1 MACPHLQQGVV
12 QLHKKPYFLR
22 FTQVSGHFTQGR
34 FCLTG
39 LSGILRLE
47 CYGGGYAFP
56 TRQKRRSLMKLQK
69 LFRRA
74 AAALLSGTMLLSLC
88 APAWADAGLSANPG
102 IQLQDAASAT
112 NSILFNSMTIDPE
125 KDAHFSFQITGGMP
139 GASVEYRAASHQL
152 TVTGTV
158 YDPLT
163 LSAPG
168 VDVVLR
174 SEDGPAVNNDL
185 TISACASAAIT
196 STKERAQ
203 AVTGTASI
211 TSSGDVAITGAD
223 RAVGGETLTV
233 DAGGSVTVTG
243 GCAGASI
250 WHSASITA
258 AENVTI
264 TNTNVGGWAQG
275 TQGIG
280 KLTINAGGNVTIT
293 GGTASNST
301 LNSAYIACGG
311 ELDVRNPK
319 DGSVLY
325 GTDSTLYYANTGTK
339 ETVFRHDSYISVQ
352 EPGGYGVN
360 CGNRSNSSWFTAKYE
375 KSYPLTMTN
384 CRVRTAFG
392 RNTDHF
398 YKDETVDLLPVRPA
412 NATSFKNWTIKA
424 ADGSDVP
431 SQTFSNGGVTFQM
444 PACGAFATANYETV
458 EDLSEP
464 AMQIT
469 EEGGT
474 SSVITPSTLK
484 ETPVEDITYD
494 AASNTF
500 TVSRVSDKAQQFQG
514 LALTSDALPNLAFR
528 NAEFANL
535 TVEGMRDVILG
546 SSSVGDFQNQTGK
559 ILLTN
564 VRNVQL
570 ADTHTNYFKVD
581 DAQDVTITASDSLC
595 GLIDLSCSGNVEI
608 TSIAAD
614 PAAFSSHCMIS
625 TQGNVTLKGAPS
637 STLSISAANH
647 VTVDAP
653 VLPQSSRIHCSGIVD
668 ITQHS
673 VRSSASELYYR
684 QTEGQSYIV
693 TLNGEPGDARSGQLA
708 ITETEKLLQLQTL
721 LITPIVEP
729 PAIDTGSASGDIG
742 GALAAVALGG
752 AAVWGGYEAATR
764 IILHKLL
771 PEGAAIPKN
780 QAELAVLLW
789 NTAGQPEPVN
799 TPAFADVDE
808 TTAKAAQWCTE
819 QGLLDSSFAPAKRVT
834 KYRVI
839 RVWKQAFPTG

>member
-1 MACPHLQQGVV
+1 
-12 QLHKKPYFLR
+12 
-22 FTQVSGHFTQGR
+22 
-34 FCLTG
+34 
-39 LSGILRLE
+39 
-47 CYGGGYAFP
+47 
-56 TRQKRRSLMKLQK
+56 MKLQK

-74 AAALLSGTMLLSLC
+74 AAALLSGAMLLSLC

-125 KDAHFSFQITGGMP
+125 KDAHFSFPATGSTP

-158 YDPLT
+158 YEPLT

-174 SEDGPAVNNDL
+174 SEDGPAVSSDL

-196 STKERAQ
+196 STKEGAQ
-203 AVTGTASI
+203 AITGTASI

-223 RAVGGETLTV
+223 RAVGGKNLTV

-250 WHSASITA
+250 WRSASITA

-264 TNTNVGGWAQG
+264 TNTNEGGWAQG

-311 ELDVRNPK
+311 ELDVCNPK
-319 DGSVLY
+319 GGSVLY
-325 GTDSTLYYANTGTK
+325 GMDSTLYYANTGTK
-339 ETVFRHDSYISVQ
+339 ETVFRHDSDPPYFSVQ
-352 EPGGYGVN
+352 EPGGYGVD

-384 CRVRTAFG
+384 CRVWTAFG

-412 NATSFKNWTIKA
+412 NATSFKKWTITA
-424 ADGSDVP
+424 ADGSNVP
-431 SQTFSNGGVTFQM
+431 FQTLNNGGVTFQM

-469 EEGGT
+469 EKGGT

-514 LALTSDALPNLAFR
+514 LALTSDALPNVAFQ

-546 SSSVGDFQNQTGK
+546 SSSVGGFQDQPGK

-595 GLIDLSCSGNVEI
+595 GSIDLSCSGNVEI

-653 VLPQSSRIHCSGIVD
+653 VLPQSSSIYCSGIVD

-693 TLNGEPGDARSGQLA
+693 TLNGEPGDARSGQLN
-708 ITETEKLLQLQTL
+708 ITDSEMRQLRTL

-729 PAIDTGSASGDIG
+729 PVIDTDIDAGSASGGDIG

-771 PEGAAIPKN
+771 PAGAAIPKN
-780 QAELAVLLW
+780 QAELAVLVW
-789 NTAGQPEPVN
+789 TAAGQPEPVN

>member
-1 MACPHLQQGVV
+1 
-12 QLHKKPYFLR
+12 
-22 FTQVSGHFTQGR
+22 
-34 FCLTG
+34 
-39 LSGILRLE
+39 
-47 CYGGGYAFP
+47 
-56 TRQKRRSLMKLQK
+56 MKLQK

-74 AAALLSGTMLLSLC
+74 AAALLSGAMLLSLC
-88 APAWADAGLSANPG
+88 TPAWADAGLSANPG

-250 WHSASITA
+250 WRSASITA

-444 PACGAFATANYETV
+444 PACGTFATANYETV

-514 LALTSDALPNLAFR
+514 LALTSDALPNVAFQ

-693 TLNGEPGDARSGQLA
+693 TLNGEPGDARSGQLN
-708 ITETEKLLQLQTL
+708 ITDSEMRQLQTL

-729 PAIDTGSASGDIG
+729 PVIDTDIDAGSASGDIG

>member
-1 MACPHLQQGVV
+1 
-12 QLHKKPYFLR
+12 
-22 FTQVSGHFTQGR
+22 
-34 FCLTG
+34 
-39 LSGILRLE
+39 
-47 CYGGGYAFP
+47 
-56 TRQKRRSLMKLQK
+56 MKLQK

-74 AAALLSGTMLLSLC
+74 AAALLSGAMLLSLC
-88 APAWADAGLSANPG
+88 APAWAEAGLSANPG

-250 WHSASITA
+250 WRSASITA

-514 LALTSDALPNLAFR
+514 LALTSDALPNVAFQ

-693 TLNGEPGDARSGQLA
+693 TLNGEPGDARSGQLN
-708 ITETEKLLQLQTL
+708 ITDSEMRQLQTL

-729 PAIDTGSASGDIG
+729 PVIDTDIDAGSASGDIG

>member
-1 MACPHLQQGVV
+1 
-12 QLHKKPYFLR
+12 
-22 FTQVSGHFTQGR
+22 
-34 FCLTG
+34 
-39 LSGILRLE
+39 
-47 CYGGGYAFP
+47 
-56 TRQKRRSLMKLQK
+56 MKLQK

-250 WHSASITA
+250 WRSASITA

-424 ADGSDVP
+424 ADGSDVL

-514 LALTSDALPNLAFR
+514 LALTSDALPNVAFQ

-693 TLNGEPGDARSGQLA
+693 TLNGEPGDARSGQLN
-708 ITETEKLLQLQTL
+708 ITDSEMRQLQTL

-729 PAIDTGSASGDIG
+729 PVIDTDIDAGSASGDIG

>member
-1 MACPHLQQGVV
+1 
-12 QLHKKPYFLR
+12 
-22 FTQVSGHFTQGR
+22 
-34 FCLTG
+34 
-39 LSGILRLE
+39 
-47 CYGGGYAFP
+47 
-56 TRQKRRSLMKLQK
+56 MKLQK
-69 LFRRA
+69 LARQLT
-74 AAALLSGTMLLSLC
+74 AAALAGCMALSLC
-88 APAWADAGLSANPG
+88 APAWADAGLSADPG

-125 KDAHFSFQITGGMP
+125 KDAHFSFPATGSTP

-174 SEDGPAVNNDL
+174 SEDGPAVSNDL

-196 STKERAQ
+196 STKEGAQ

-233 DAGGSVTVTG
+233 NAGGSVTVTG

-250 WHSASITA
+250 WRSASITA

-264 TNTNVGGWAQG
+264 TNTNEGGWAQG

-319 DGSVLY
+319 GGSVLY

-352 EPGGYGVN
+352 EPGGYGVD

-384 CRVRTAFG
+384 CRVWTAFG

-412 NATSFKNWTIKA
+412 NATSFKKWTITA
-424 ADGSDVP
+424 ADGSNVP
-431 SQTFSNGGVTFQM
+431 FQTLNNGGVTFQM

-469 EEGGT
+469 AKDGT

-484 ETPVEDITYD
+484 EMPVEDITYD

-500 TVSRVSDKAQQFQG
+500 TVSLVSDKAQQFQG
-514 LALTSDALPNLAFR
+514 LALTSDALPNVAFR
-528 NAEFANL
+528 NAKFANL
-535 TVEGMRDVILG
+535 TVEGMRDVVLG
-546 SSSVGDFQNQTGK
+546 FSSVGDFQSQAGK

-570 ADTHTNYFKVD
+570 ADTHTNNLEVD
-581 DAQDVTITASDSLC
+581 GAQDVAITASDSLC
-595 GLIDLSCSGNVEI
+595 GSIDLSCSGNVEI

-653 VLPQSSRIHCSGIVD
+653 VLPQSSHIYCSGIVD

-693 TLNGEPGDARSGQLA
+693 TLNGEPGDARSGQLN
-708 ITETEKLLQLQTL
+708 ITDSEMRQLQTL

-729 PAIDTGSASGDIG
+729 PVIDTDIDAGSASGGDIG
-742 GALAAVALGG
+742 GAIAAAALGG

-780 QAELAVLLW
+780 QAELAVLVW
-789 NTAGQPEPVN
+789 TAAGQPEPVN

>member
-1 MACPHLQQGVV
+1 
-12 QLHKKPYFLR
+12 
-22 FTQVSGHFTQGR
+22 
-34 FCLTG
+34 
-39 LSGILRLE
+39 
-47 CYGGGYAFP
+47 
-56 TRQKRRSLMKLQK
+56 MKLQK

-196 STKERAQ
+196 STKEGAQ
-203 AVTGTASI
+203 AVTGT
-211 TSSGDVAITGAD
+211 
-223 RAVGGETLTV
+223 
-233 DAGGSVTVTG
+233 
-243 GCAGASI
+243 
-250 WHSASITA
+250 ASITA

-469 EEGGT
+469 AEDGT

-514 LALTSDALPNLAFR
+514 LALTSDALPNVAFQ

-684 QTEGQSYIV
+684 QAEGQSYIV
-693 TLNGEPGDARSGQLA
+693 TLNGEPGDARSGQLN
-708 ITETEKLLQLQTL
+708 ITDSEMRQLQTL

-729 PAIDTGSASGDIG
+729 PVIDTDIDAGSASGDIG

>member
-1 MACPHLQQGVV
+1 
-12 QLHKKPYFLR
+12 
-22 FTQVSGHFTQGR
+22 
-34 FCLTG
+34 
-39 LSGILRLE
+39 
-47 CYGGGYAFP
+47 
-56 TRQKRRSLMKLQK
+56 MKLQK
-69 LFRRA
+69 LARQLT
-74 AAALLSGTMLLSLC
+74 AAALAGCMALSLC
-88 APAWADAGLSANPG
+88 APAWADAGLSADPG

-125 KDAHFSFQITGGMP
+125 KDAHFSFPATGSTP

-174 SEDGPAVNNDL
+174 SEDGPAVSNDL

-196 STKERAQ
+196 STKEGAQ

-233 DAGGSVTVTG
+233 NAGGSVTVTG

-250 WHSASITA
+250 WRSASITA

-264 TNTNVGGWAQG
+264 TNTNEGGWAQG

-319 DGSVLY
+319 GGSVLY

-352 EPGGYGVN
+352 EPGGYGVD

-384 CRVRTAFG
+384 CRVWTAFG

-412 NATSFKNWTIKA
+412 NATSFKKWTITA
-424 ADGSDVP
+424 ADGSNVP
-431 SQTFSNGGVTFQM
+431 FQTLNNGGVTFQM

-469 EEGGT
+469 AKDGT

-484 ETPVEDITYD
+484 EMPVEDITYD

-500 TVSRVSDKAQQFQG
+500 TVSLVSDKAQQFQG
-514 LALTSDALPNLAFR
+514 LALTSDALPNVAFR
-528 NAEFANL
+528 NAKFANL
-535 TVEGMRDVILG
+535 TVEGMRDVVLG
-546 SSSVGDFQNQTGK
+546 FSSVGDFQSQAGK

-570 ADTHTNYFKVD
+570 ADTHTNNLEVD
-581 DAQDVTITASDSLC
+581 GAQDVAITASDSLC
-595 GLIDLSCSGNVEI
+595 GSIDLSCSGNVEI

-653 VLPQSSRIHCSGIVD
+653 VLPQSSHIYCSGIVD

-693 TLNGEPGDARSGQLA
+693 TLNGEPGDARSGQLN
-708 ITETEKLLQLQTL
+708 ITDSEMRQLQTL

-729 PAIDTGSASGDIG
+729 PVIDTDIDAGSASGGDIG
-742 GALAAVALGG
+742 GAIAAAALGG

-780 QAELAVLLW
+780 QAELAVLVW
-789 NTAGQPEPVN
+789 TAAGQPEPVN

-808 TTAKAAQWCTE
+808 TTVKAAQWCTE

>member
-1 MACPHLQQGVV
+1 
-12 QLHKKPYFLR
+12 
-22 FTQVSGHFTQGR
+22 
-34 FCLTG
+34 
-39 LSGILRLE
+39 
-47 CYGGGYAFP
+47 
-56 TRQKRRSLMKLQK
+56 MKLQK

-74 AAALLSGTMLLSLC
+74 AAALLSGAMLLSLC

-196 STKERAQ
+196 STKEGAQ

-250 WHSASITA
+250 WRSASITA

-469 EEGGT
+469 AEDGT

-494 AASNTF
+494 AVSNTF

-514 LALTSDALPNLAFR
+514 LALTSDALPNVAFQ

-693 TLNGEPGDARSGQLA
+693 TLNGEPGDARSGQLN
-708 ITETEKLLQLQTL
+708 ITDSEMRQLQTL

-729 PAIDTGSASGDIG
+729 PVIDTDIDAGSASGDIG

>member
-1 MACPHLQQGVV
+1 
-12 QLHKKPYFLR
+12 
-22 FTQVSGHFTQGR
+22 
-34 FCLTG
+34 
-39 LSGILRLE
+39 
-47 CYGGGYAFP
+47 
-56 TRQKRRSLMKLQK
+56 MKLQK

-514 LALTSDALPNLAFR
+514 LALTSDALPNVAFQ

-693 TLNGEPGDARSGQLA
+693 TLNGEPGDARSGQLN
-708 ITETEKLLQLQTL
+708 ITDSEMRQLQTL

-729 PAIDTGSASGDIG
+729 PVIDTDIDAGSASGDIG

>member
-1 MACPHLQQGVV
+1 
-12 QLHKKPYFLR
+12 
-22 FTQVSGHFTQGR
+22 
-34 FCLTG
+34 
-39 LSGILRLE
+39 
-47 CYGGGYAFP
+47 
-56 TRQKRRSLMKLQK
+56 MKLQK

-74 AAALLSGTMLLSLC
+74 AAALLSGAMLLSLC

-125 KDAHFSFQITGGMP
+125 KDAHFSFPATGSTP

-196 STKERAQ
+196 STKEGAQ

-223 RAVGGETLTV
+223 RAVGGKTLTV

-250 WHSASITA
+250 WRSASIAA

-264 TNTNVGGWAQG
+264 TNTNEGGWAQG
-275 TQGIG
+275 TLGIG

-301 LNSAYIACGG
+301 LNSADIACGG

-319 DGSVLY
+319 GGSVLY
-325 GTDSTLYYANTGTK
+325 GTTSTLNYTNTGTK
-339 ETVFRHDSYISVQ
+339 ETVFRQDGDPPYISVR
-352 EPGGYGVN
+352 EPGDHVS
-360 CGNRSNSSWFTAKYE
+360 CGNLSNSSWFTAKYE

-384 CRVRTAFG
+384 CRVGTAFV

-412 NATSFKNWTIKA
+412 NATSFKKWTITA
-424 ADGSDVP
+424 ADGSNVLF
-431 SQTFSNGGVTFQM
+431 QTLNNGGVTFQM

-469 EEGGT
+469 AEDGT
-474 SSVITPSTLK
+474 SSVIKPSTLK
-484 ETPVEDITYD
+484 ETPVEGITYD
-494 AASNTF
+494 AVSNTF
-500 TVSRVSDKAQQFQG
+500 TVSRVSDDSQQFQG
-514 LALTSDALPNLAFR
+514 LALTSDALPNVAFQ

-546 SSSVGDFQNQTGK
+546 YSSVGNFQNQTGK

-570 ADTHTNYFKVD
+570 ADTHTNDLEVD
-581 DAQDVTITASDSLC
+581 GAQDVAITASDSL
-595 GLIDLSCSGNVEI
+595 GRLIDLSCSGDIDI
-608 TSIAAD
+608 TSTAAD
-614 PAAFSSHCMIS
+614 PAVFSLYCTIS
-625 TQGNVTLKGAPS
+625 TKGSVTLKGAPS
-637 STLSISAANH
+637 SSLRIETANH

-653 VLPQSSRIHCSGIVD
+653 ALPQFSRIHCSGILD
-668 ITQHS
+668 ITQRN
-673 VRSSASELYYR
+673 VSSANNEPSQLFYR
-684 QTEGQSYIV
+684 QSEGQSYIV
-693 TLNGEPGDARSGQLA
+693 TLNGETGDALSGQLA
-708 ITETEKLLQLQTL
+708 ITETEKLLHLQTL

-742 GALAAVALGG
+742 GALVAVALGG

>member
-1 MACPHLQQGVV
+1 
-12 QLHKKPYFLR
+12 
-22 FTQVSGHFTQGR
+22 
-34 FCLTG
+34 
-39 LSGILRLE
+39 
-47 CYGGGYAFP
+47 
-56 TRQKRRSLMKLQK
+56 MKLQK

-74 AAALLSGTMLLSLC
+74 AAALLSGAMLLSLC
-88 APAWADAGLSANPG
+88 APAWADAGLSADPG
-102 IQLQDAASAT
+102 IQLQDAASGT

-125 KDAHFSFQITGGMP
+125 KDAHFSFPATGSTP

-174 SEDGPAVNNDL
+174 SEDGPAVSNDL

-196 STKERAQ
+196 STKEGAQ

-233 DAGGSVTVTG
+233 NAGGSVTVTG

-250 WHSASITA
+250 WRSASITA

-264 TNTNVGGWAQG
+264 TNTNEGGWAQG

-319 DGSVLY
+319 GGSVLY

-384 CRVRTAFG
+384 CRVWTAFG

-412 NATSFKNWTIKA
+412 NATSFKKWTITA
-424 ADGSDVP
+424 ADGSNVP
-431 SQTFSNGGVTFQM
+431 FQTLNNGGVTFQM

-458 EDLSEP
+458 EDLSGP

-469 EEGGT
+469 AKDGT

-484 ETPVEDITYD
+484 EMPVEDITYD

-500 TVSRVSDKAQQFQG
+500 TVSLVSDKAQQFQG
-514 LALTSDALPNLAFR
+514 LALTSDALPNVAFR

-570 ADTHTNYFKVD
+570 ADTHTNNLEVD
-581 DAQDVTITASDSLC
+581 GAQDVAITASDSL
-595 GLIDLSCSGNVEI
+595 GRLIDLSCSGNVEI

-653 VLPQSSRIHCSGIVD
+653 VLPQSSHIYCSGIVD

-693 TLNGEPGDARSGQLA
+693 TLNGEPGDARSGQLN
-708 ITETEKLLQLQTL
+708 ITDSEMRQLRTL

-729 PAIDTGSASGDIG
+729 PVIDTDIDAGSASVGDIG

-771 PEGAAIPKN
+771 PEGAVIPKT
-780 QAELAVLLW
+780 QAELAVLVW
-789 NTAGQPEPVN
+789 TAAGQPEPADA
-799 TPAFADVDE
+799 PAFADVDK
-808 TTAKAAQWCTE
+808 TTAQAAQWCIE
-819 QGLLDSSFAPAKRVT
+819 QGLLGSSFAPAKRVT

>member
-1 MACPHLQQGVV
+1 
-12 QLHKKPYFLR
+12 
-22 FTQVSGHFTQGR
+22 
-34 FCLTG
+34 
-39 LSGILRLE
+39 
-47 CYGGGYAFP
+47 
-56 TRQKRRSLMKLQK
+56 MKLQK

-74 AAALLSGTMLLSLC
+74 AAALLSGAMLLSLC
-88 APAWADAGLSANPG
+88 TPAWADAGLSANPG

-250 WHSASITA
+250 WRSASITA

-500 TVSRVSDKAQQFQG
+500 TVSRVSDDSQQFQG
-514 LALTSDALPNLAFR
+514 LALTSDALPNLAFQ

-693 TLNGEPGDARSGQLA
+693 TLNGEPGDARSGQLN
-708 ITETEKLLQLQTL
+708 ITDSEMRQLQTL

-729 PAIDTGSASGDIG
+729 PVIDTDIDAGSASGDIG

>member
-1 MACPHLQQGVV
+1 
-12 QLHKKPYFLR
+12 
-22 FTQVSGHFTQGR
+22 
-34 FCLTG
+34 
-39 LSGILRLE
+39 
-47 CYGGGYAFP
+47 
-56 TRQKRRSLMKLQK
+56 MKLQK

-74 AAALLSGTMLLSLC
+74 AAALLSGAMLLSLC
-88 APAWADAGLSANPG
+88 APALADAGLSANPG
-102 IQLQDAASAT
+102 IQLQDAASGT

-125 KDAHFSFQITGGMP
+125 EDAHFSLPITGGMP

-163 LSAPG
+163 ISAPG
-168 VDVVLR
+168 VDVMLR
-174 SEDGPAVNNDL
+174 SEDGPAVSNDL

-196 STKERAQ
+196 STKEGAQ
-203 AVTGTASI
+203 AITRTASI

-223 RAVGGETLTV
+223 RAVGGENLTV

-250 WHSASITA
+250 WRSASITA

-264 TNTNVGGWAQG
+264 TNTNEGGWAQG
-275 TQGIG
+275 TKGIG

-311 ELDVRNPK
+311 ELDVCNPK

-325 GTDSTLYYANTGTK
+325 GMDSTLYYANTGTK

-384 CRVRTAFG
+384 CRVWTASG

-412 NATSFKNWTIKA
+412 NATSFKKWTITA
-424 ADGSDVP
+424 ASGSNVP
-431 SQTFSNGGVTFQM
+431 FQTLNNGGVTFQM

-469 EEGGT
+469 EADGT

-500 TVSRVSDKAQQFQG
+500 TVSRVSDEAQQFQG
-514 LALTSDALPNLAFR
+514 LALTSDALPNVAFR
-528 NAEFANL
+528 NAKFANL
-535 TVEGMRDVILG
+535 TVEGMRDVVLG
-546 SSSVGDFQNQTGK
+546 SSSVGDFQSQAGK

-570 ADTHTNYFKVD
+570 ANTHTNNLEVD
-581 DAQDVTITASDSLC
+581 GAQDVTITASDSL
-595 GLIDLSCSGNVEI
+595 GSLIDLSCSGNVEI

-637 STLSISAANH
+637 STLGISAANH

-673 VRSSASELYYR
+673 VRSSVSELYYR

-693 TLNGEPGDARSGQLA
+693 TLNGEPGDARSGQLN
-708 ITETEKLLQLQTL
+708 ITDSEMRQLRTL

-729 PAIDTGSASGDIG
+729 PVIDTDIDAGSASGGDIG
-742 GALAAVALGG
+742 GAIAAVALGG

-771 PEGAAIPKN
+771 PAGAAIPKN
-780 QAELAVLLW
+780 QAELAVLVW
-789 NTAGQPEPVN
+789 TAAGQPEPADA
-799 TPAFADVDE
+799 PAFADVNE
-808 TTAKAAQWCTE
+808 TTAKAAQWCVE

>member
-1 MACPHLQQGVV
+1 
-12 QLHKKPYFLR
+12 
-22 FTQVSGHFTQGR
+22 
-34 FCLTG
+34 
-39 LSGILRLE
+39 
-47 CYGGGYAFP
+47 
-56 TRQKRRSLMKLQK
+56 MKLQK

-74 AAALLSGTMLLSLC
+74 AAALLSGAMLLSLC

-250 WHSASITA
+250 WRSASITA

-264 TNTNVGGWAQG
+264 TNTNVEGWAQG

-352 EPGGYGVN
+352 ELGGYGVN

-500 TVSRVSDKAQQFQG
+500 TVSRVSDDSQQFQG
-514 LALTSDALPNLAFR
+514 LALTSDALPNLAFQ

-693 TLNGEPGDARSGQLA
+693 TLNGEPGDARSGQLN
-708 ITETEKLLQLQTL
+708 ITDSEMRQLQTL

-729 PAIDTGSASGDIG
+729 PVIDTDIDAGSASGDIG

>member
-1 MACPHLQQGVV
+1 
-12 QLHKKPYFLR
+12 
-22 FTQVSGHFTQGR
+22 
-34 FCLTG
+34 
-39 LSGILRLE
+39 
-47 CYGGGYAFP
+47 
-56 TRQKRRSLMKLQK
+56 MKLQK

-74 AAALLSGTMLLSLC
+74 AAALLSGAMLLSLC
-88 APAWADAGLSANPG
+88 TPAWADAGLSANPG

-139 GASVEYRAASHQL
+139 GASVEYCAASHQL

-250 WHSASITA
+250 WRSASITA

-360 CGNRSNSSWFTAKYE
+360 CGNRSISSWFTAKYE

-384 CRVRTAFG
+384 CRVRTASG

-412 NATSFKNWTIKA
+412 NATSFKYWTIKA

-431 SQTFSNGGVTFQM
+431 FQTLNNGGVTFQM

-494 AASNTF
+494 AVSNTF
-500 TVSRVSDKAQQFQG
+500 TVSCVSDDSQQFQG
-514 LALTSDALPNLAFR
+514 LALTSDALPNVAFQ

-693 TLNGEPGDARSGQLA
+693 TLNGEPGDARSGQLN
-708 ITETEKLLQLQTL
+708 ITDSEMRQLQTL

-729 PAIDTGSASGDIG
+729 PVIDTDIDAGSASGDIG

>member
-1 MACPHLQQGVV
+1 
-12 QLHKKPYFLR
+12 
-22 FTQVSGHFTQGR
+22 
-34 FCLTG
+34 
-39 LSGILRLE
+39 
-47 CYGGGYAFP
+47 
-56 TRQKRRSLMKLQK
+56 MKLQK

-74 AAALLSGTMLLSLC
+74 AAALLSGAMLLSLC

-125 KDAHFSFQITGGMP
+125 KDAHFSLPITGGMP

-196 STKERAQ
+196 STKEGAQ

-250 WHSASITA
+250 WRSASITA

-264 TNTNVGGWAQG
+264 TNTNVEGWAQG
-275 TQGIG
+275 TKGIG

-352 EPGGYGVN
+352 EPGGYGVD

-384 CRVRTAFG
+384 CRVWTAFG

-412 NATSFKNWTIKA
+412 NATSFKKWTITA
-424 ADGSDVP
+424 ADGSNVP
-431 SQTFSNGGVTFQM
+431 FQTLNNGIVTFQM
-444 PACGAFATANYETV
+444 PACGAFATANYKTV

-469 EEGGT
+469 EADGT

-500 TVSRVSDKAQQFQG
+500 TVSRVSDEAQQFQG
-514 LALTSDALPNLAFR
+514 LALTSDALPNVAFR
-528 NAEFANL
+528 NAKFANL

-546 SSSVGDFQNQTGK
+546 SSSVGDFQSQAGK

-653 VLPQSSRIHCSGIVD
+653 VLPQSTSRIHCSGIVD

-693 TLNGEPGDARSGQLA
+693 TLNGEPGDARSGQLN
-708 ITETEKLLQLQTL
+708 ITDSEMRQLQTL

-729 PAIDTGSASGDIG
+729 PVIDTDIDAGSASGGDIG
-742 GALAAVALGG
+742 GAIAAAALGG

-780 QAELAVLLW
+780 QAELAVLVW
-789 NTAGQPEPVN
+789 TAAGQPEPVN

>member
-1 MACPHLQQGVV
+1 
-12 QLHKKPYFLR
+12 
-22 FTQVSGHFTQGR
+22 
-34 FCLTG
+34 
-39 LSGILRLE
+39 
-47 CYGGGYAFP
+47 
-56 TRQKRRSLMKLQK
+56 MKLQK

-74 AAALLSGTMLLSLC
+74 AAALLSGAMLLSLC

-250 WHSASITA
+250 WRSASITA

-514 LALTSDALPNLAFR
+514 LALTSDALPNVAFQ

-693 TLNGEPGDARSGQLA
+693 TLNGEPGDARSGQLN
-708 ITETEKLLQLQTL
+708 ITDSEMRQLQTL

-729 PAIDTGSASGDIG
+729 PVIDTDIDAGSASGDIG

>member
-1 MACPHLQQGVV
+1 
-12 QLHKKPYFLR
+12 
-22 FTQVSGHFTQGR
+22 
-34 FCLTG
+34 
-39 LSGILRLE
+39 
-47 CYGGGYAFP
+47 
-56 TRQKRRSLMKLQK
+56 MKLQK
-69 LFRRA
+69 LARQLT
-74 AAALLSGTMLLSLC
+74 AAALAGCMALSLC
-88 APAWADAGLSANPG
+88 APAWADAGLSADPG

-125 KDAHFSFQITGGMP
+125 KDAHFSFPATGSTP

-174 SEDGPAVNNDL
+174 SEDGPAVSNDL

-196 STKERAQ
+196 STKEGAQ

-233 DAGGSVTVTG
+233 NAGGSVTVTG

-250 WHSASITA
+250 WRSASITA

-264 TNTNVGGWAQG
+264 TNTNEGGWAQG

-319 DGSVLY
+319 GGSVLY

-352 EPGGYGVN
+352 EPGGYGVD

-384 CRVRTAFG
+384 CRVWTAFG

-412 NATSFKNWTIKA
+412 NATSFKKWTITA
-424 ADGSDVP
+424 ADGSNVP
-431 SQTFSNGGVTFQM
+431 FQTLNNGGVTFQM

-469 EEGGT
+469 AKDGT

-484 ETPVEDITYD
+484 EMPVEDITYD

-500 TVSRVSDKAQQFQG
+500 TVSLVSDKAQQFQG
-514 LALTSDALPNLAFR
+514 LALTSDALPNVAFR
-528 NAEFANL
+528 NAKFANL
-535 TVEGMRDVILG
+535 TVEGMRDVVLG
-546 SSSVGDFQNQTGK
+546 FSSVGDFQSQAGK

-570 ADTHTNYFKVD
+570 ADTHTNNLEVD
-581 DAQDVTITASDSLC
+581 GAQDVAITASDSLC
-595 GLIDLSCSGNVEI
+595 GSIDLSCSGNVEI

-653 VLPQSSRIHCSGIVD
+653 VLPPSSHIYCSGIVD

-693 TLNGEPGDARSGQLA
+693 TLNGEPGDARSGQLN
-708 ITETEKLLQLQTL
+708 ITDSEMRQLQTL

-729 PAIDTGSASGDIG
+729 PVIDTDIDAGSASGGDIG
-742 GALAAVALGG
+742 GAIAAAALGG

-780 QAELAVLLW
+780 QAELAVLVW
-789 NTAGQPEPVN
+789 TAAGQPEPVN

>member
-1 MACPHLQQGVV
+1 
-12 QLHKKPYFLR
+12 
-22 FTQVSGHFTQGR
+22 
-34 FCLTG
+34 
-39 LSGILRLE
+39 
-47 CYGGGYAFP
+47 
-56 TRQKRRSLMKLQK
+56 MKLQK

-74 AAALLSGTMLLSLC
+74 AAALLSGAMLLSLC

-196 STKERAQ
+196 STKEGAQ

-250 WHSASITA
+250 WRSASITA

-514 LALTSDALPNLAFR
+514 LALTSDALPNVAFQ

-693 TLNGEPGDARSGQLA
+693 TLNGEPGDARSGQLN
-708 ITETEKLLQLQTL
+708 ITDSEMRQLQTL

-729 PAIDTGSASGDIG
+729 PVIDTDIDAGSASGDIG

>member
-1 MACPHLQQGVV
+1 
-12 QLHKKPYFLR
+12 
-22 FTQVSGHFTQGR
+22 
-34 FCLTG
+34 
-39 LSGILRLE
+39 
-47 CYGGGYAFP
+47 
-56 TRQKRRSLMKLQK
+56 MKLQK

-384 CRVRTAFG
+384 CRVWTAFG

-514 LALTSDALPNLAFR
+514 LALTSDALPNVAFQ

-693 TLNGEPGDARSGQLA
+693 TLNGEPGDARSGQLN
-708 ITETEKLLQLQTL
+708 ITDSEMRQLQTL

-729 PAIDTGSASGDIG
+729 PVIDTDIDAGSASGDIG

>member
-1 MACPHLQQGVV
+1 
-12 QLHKKPYFLR
+12 
-22 FTQVSGHFTQGR
+22 
-34 FCLTG
+34 
-39 LSGILRLE
+39 
-47 CYGGGYAFP
+47 
-56 TRQKRRSLMKLQK
+56 MKLQK

-74 AAALLSGTMLLSLC
+74 AAALLSGAMLLSLC

-250 WHSASITA
+250 WRSASITA

-500 TVSRVSDKAQQFQG
+500 TVSRVSDDSQQFQG
-514 LALTSDALPNLAFR
+514 LALTSDVLPNLAFQ

-693 TLNGEPGDARSGQLA
+693 TLNGEPGDARSGQLN
-708 ITETEKLLQLQTL
+708 ITDSEMRQLQTL

-729 PAIDTGSASGDIG
+729 PVIDTDIDAGSASGDIG

>member
-1 MACPHLQQGVV
+1 
-12 QLHKKPYFLR
+12 
-22 FTQVSGHFTQGR
+22 
-34 FCLTG
+34 
-39 LSGILRLE
+39 
-47 CYGGGYAFP
+47 
-56 TRQKRRSLMKLQK
+56 MKLQK

-74 AAALLSGTMLLSLC
+74 AAALLSGAMLLSLC
-88 APAWADAGLSANPG
+88 APAWADAGLSADPG
-102 IQLQDAASAT
+102 IQLQDAASGT

-125 KDAHFSFQITGGMP
+125 KDAHFPFPATGSTP

-158 YDPLT
+158 YEPLT

-174 SEDGPAVNNDL
+174 SEDGPAVSNDL

-196 STKERAQ
+196 STKEGAQ
-203 AVTGTASI
+203 AITRTASI

-250 WHSASITA
+250 WRSASITA

-264 TNTNVGGWAQG
+264 TNTNEGGWAQG

-319 DGSVLY
+319 GGSVLY
-325 GTDSTLYYANTGTK
+325 GTTSTLYYANTGTK
-339 ETVFRHDSYISVQ
+339 ETVFRHDSDPPYFSVQ

-360 CGNRSNSSWFTAKYE
+360 CGNRSKSSWFTAKYE

-384 CRVRTAFG
+384 CRVWTAFG

-412 NATSFKNWTIKA
+412 NATSFKKWTITA
-424 ADGSDVP
+424 ADGSNVP
-431 SQTFSNGGVTFQM
+431 FQTLNNGGVTFQM

-464 AMQIT
+464 AMQI
-469 EEGGT
+469 
-474 SSVITPSTLK
+474 
-484 ETPVEDITYD
+484 
-494 AASNTF
+494 SNTF
-500 TVSRVSDKAQQFQG
+500 TVSRVSDEAQQFQG
-514 LALTSDALPNLAFR
+514 LALTSDALPNVAFR
-528 NAEFANL
+528 NAKFANL
-535 TVEGMRDVILG
+535 TVEGMRDVVLG
-546 SSSVGDFQNQTGK
+546 SSSVGGFQDQPGK

-595 GLIDLSCSGNVEI
+595 GSIDLSCSGNVEI

-614 PAAFSSHCMIS
+614 PAAFSLHCMIS

-653 VLPQSSRIHCSGIVD
+653 VLPQSSSIYCSGIVD

-673 VRSSASELYYR
+673 VRSSVSELYYR

-693 TLNGEPGDARSGQLA
+693 TLNGEPGDARGGQLN
-708 ITETEKLLQLQTL
+708 ITDSEMRQLQTL

-729 PAIDTGSASGDIG
+729 PVIDTDIDAGFASGGDIG
-742 GALAAVALGG
+742 GAIAAAALGG

-780 QAELAVLLW
+780 QAELAVLVW
-789 NTAGQPEPVN
+789 NTAGQPEPADA
-799 TPAFADVDE
+799 PAFADVDE

>member
-1 MACPHLQQGVV
+1 
-12 QLHKKPYFLR
+12 
-22 FTQVSGHFTQGR
+22 
-34 FCLTG
+34 
-39 LSGILRLE
+39 
-47 CYGGGYAFP
+47 
-56 TRQKRRSLMKLQK
+56 MKLQK

-125 KDAHFSFQITGGMP
+125 KDAHFSFPATGSTP

-158 YDPLT
+158 YEPLT
-163 LSAPG
+163 ISAPG
-168 VDVVLR
+168 VDVMLR

-196 STKERAQ
+196 STKEDAQ

-424 ADGSDVP
+424 ADGRDVP

-514 LALTSDALPNLAFR
+514 LALTSDALPNVAFQ

-546 SSSVGDFQNQTGK
+546 FSSVGDFQNQTGK

-693 TLNGEPGDARSGQLA
+693 TLNGEPGDARSGQLN
-708 ITETEKLLQLQTL
+708 ITDSEMRQLQTL

-729 PAIDTGSASGDIG
+729 PVIDTDIDAGSASGDIG

>member
-1 MACPHLQQGVV
+1 
-12 QLHKKPYFLR
+12 
-22 FTQVSGHFTQGR
+22 
-34 FCLTG
+34 
-39 LSGILRLE
+39 
-47 CYGGGYAFP
+47 
-56 TRQKRRSLMKLQK
+56 MKLQK

-74 AAALLSGTMLLSLC
+74 AAALLSGAMLLSLC

-250 WHSASITA
+250 WRSASITA

-514 LALTSDALPNLAFR
+514 LALTSDALPNVAFQ

-625 TQGNVTLKGAPS
+625 TQGNVTLKGAQS

-693 TLNGEPGDARSGQLA
+693 TLNGEPGDARSGQLN
-708 ITETEKLLQLQTL
+708 ITDSEMRQLQTL

-729 PAIDTGSASGDIG
+729 PVIDTDIDAGSASGDIG

>member
-1 MACPHLQQGVV
+1 
-12 QLHKKPYFLR
+12 
-22 FTQVSGHFTQGR
+22 
-34 FCLTG
+34 
-39 LSGILRLE
+39 
-47 CYGGGYAFP
+47 
-56 TRQKRRSLMKLQK
+56 MKLQK

-74 AAALLSGTMLLSLC
+74 AAALLSGAMLLSLC

-125 KDAHFSFQITGGMP
+125 KDAHFSFQITGSMP

-196 STKERAQ
+196 STKEGAQ

-250 WHSASITA
+250 WRSASITA

-514 LALTSDALPNLAFR
+514 LALTSDALPNVAFQ

-693 TLNGEPGDARSGQLA
+693 TLNGEPGDARSGQLN
-708 ITETEKLLQLQTL
+708 ITDSEMRQLQTL

-729 PAIDTGSASGDIG
+729 PVIDTDIDAGSASGDIG

>member
-1 MACPHLQQGVV
+1 
-12 QLHKKPYFLR
+12 
-22 FTQVSGHFTQGR
+22 
-34 FCLTG
+34 
-39 LSGILRLE
+39 
-47 CYGGGYAFP
+47 
-56 TRQKRRSLMKLQK
+56 MKLQK

-74 AAALLSGTMLLSLC
+74 AAALLSGAMLLSLC

-250 WHSASITA
+250 WRSASITA

-514 LALTSDALPNLAFR
+514 LALTSDALPNVAFQ

-693 TLNGEPGDARSGQLA
+693 TLNGEPGDARSGQLN
-708 ITETEKLLQLQTL
+708 ITDSEMRQLQTL

-729 PAIDTGSASGDIG
+729 PVIDTDIDAGSASGDIG

-789 NTAGQPEPVN
+789 NTAGQPEPVS

>member
-1 MACPHLQQGVV
+1 
-12 QLHKKPYFLR
+12 
-22 FTQVSGHFTQGR
+22 
-34 FCLTG
+34 
-39 LSGILRLE
+39 
-47 CYGGGYAFP
+47 
-56 TRQKRRSLMKLQK
+56 MKLQK

-74 AAALLSGTMLLSLC
+74 AAALLSGAMLLSLC
-88 APAWADAGLSANPG
+88 APAWADAGLSANPS

-174 SEDGPAVNNDL
+174 SEDGPAVSNDL

-196 STKERAQ
+196 STKEDAQ
-203 AVTGTASI
+203 AITGTASI

-250 WHSASITA
+250 WRSASITA

-514 LALTSDALPNLAFR
+514 LALTSDALPNVAFQ

-693 TLNGEPGDARSGQLA
+693 TLNGEPGDARSGQLN
-708 ITETEKLLQLQTL
+708 ITDSEMRQLQTL

>member
-1 MACPHLQQGVV
+1 
-12 QLHKKPYFLR
+12 
-22 FTQVSGHFTQGR
+22 
-34 FCLTG
+34 
-39 LSGILRLE
+39 
-47 CYGGGYAFP
+47 
-56 TRQKRRSLMKLQK
+56 MKLQK

-74 AAALLSGTMLLSLC
+74 AAALLSGAMLLSLC

-125 KDAHFSFQITGGMP
+125 KDAHFSFPITGGMP
-139 GASVEYRAASHQL
+139 CASVEYRAASHQL

-223 RAVGGETLTV
+223 RAVGGKNLTV

-250 WHSASITA
+250 WRSASITA

-264 TNTNVGGWAQG
+264 TNTNKEGWAQG

-280 KLTINAGGNVTIT
+280 ELTINAGGNVTIT

-301 LNSAYIACGG
+301 LNSADIACGG

-319 DGSVLY
+319 GGSVLY
-325 GTDSTLYYANTGTK
+325 GTTSTLNYANTGTK
-339 ETVFRHDSYISVQ
+339 ETVFRHDSDPPYISVQ
-352 EPGGYGVN
+352 EPGSHVS
-360 CGNRSNSSWFTAKYE
+360 CGNRSNSSCFTAKYE

-384 CRVRTAFG
+384 CRVWTAFG

-412 NATSFKNWTIKA
+412 NATSFKDWTITA
-424 ADGSDVP
+424 ADGSNVP
-431 SQTFSNGGVTFQM
+431 FQTFNNGGVTFQM
-444 PACGAFATANYETV
+444 PACGAFATANYKTV

-469 EEGGT
+469 EEDGT

-500 TVSRVSDKAQQFQG
+500 TVSRVSDEAQQFQG
-514 LALTSDALPNLAFR
+514 LALTSDALPNVAFQ

-535 TVEGMRDVILG
+535 TVEGMRDVVLG
-546 SSSVGDFQNQTGK
+546 SSSVGGFQDQPGK

-595 GLIDLSCSGNVEI
+595 GSIDLSCSGNVEI

-653 VLPQSSRIHCSGIVD
+653 VLPQSSSIYCSGIVD

-673 VRSSASELYYR
+673 VRSSVSELYYR

-693 TLNGEPGDARSGQLA
+693 TLNGEPGDARSGQLN
-708 ITETEKLLQLQTL
+708 ITDSEMRQLQTL

-729 PAIDTGSASGDIG
+729 PVIDTGSASGDIG
-742 GALAAVALGG
+742 GALVAVALGG

>member
-47 CYGGGYAFP
+47 CYGGVCLPHTAEKEVPYETAKTVPPGSSGPA
-56 TRQKRRSLMKLQK
+56 
-69 LFRRA
+69 FRRNA
-74 AAALLSGTMLLSLC
+74 AEPVRARM
-88 APAWADAGLSANPG
+88 
-102 IQLQDAASAT
+102 
-112 NSILFNSMTIDPE
+112 
-125 KDAHFSFQITGGMP
+125 GGCRP
-139 GASVEYRAASHQL
+139 VRQS
-152 TVTGTV
+152 V

-250 WHSASITA
+250 WRSASITA

-384 CRVRTAFG
+384 CRVRTASG

-412 NATSFKNWTIKA
+412 NATSFKYWTIKA
-424 ADGSDVP
+424 ADGSNVP
-431 SQTFSNGGVTFQM
+431 FQTLNNGGVTFQM

-494 AASNTF
+494 AVSNTF
-500 TVSRVSDKAQQFQG
+500 TVSCVSDDSQQFQG
-514 LALTSDALPNLAFR
+514 LALTSDALPNVAFQ

-595 GLIDLSCSGNVEI
+595 GSIDLSCSGNVEI

-614 PAAFSSHCMIS
+614 PAAFSLHCMIS

-653 VLPQSSRIHCSGIVD
+653 VLPQSSHIYCSGIVD

-673 VRSSASELYYR
+673 VRSSVSELYYR

-693 TLNGEPGDARSGQLA
+693 TLNGEPGDARSGQLN
-708 ITETEKLLQLQTL
+708 ITDSEMRQLQTL

-729 PAIDTGSASGDIG
+729 PVIDTDIDAGSASGGDIG

>member
-1 MACPHLQQGVV
+1 
-12 QLHKKPYFLR
+12 
-22 FTQVSGHFTQGR
+22 
-34 FCLTG
+34 
-39 LSGILRLE
+39 
-47 CYGGGYAFP
+47 
-56 TRQKRRSLMKLQK
+56 MKLQK

-74 AAALLSGTMLLSLC
+74 AAALLSGAMLLSLC

-196 STKERAQ
+196 STKEGAQ
-203 AVTGTASI
+203 AITRTASI

-250 WHSASITA
+250 WRSASITA

-412 NATSFKNWTIKA
+412 NATSFKKWTITA
-424 ADGSDVP
+424 ASGSNVP
-431 SQTFSNGGVTFQM
+431 FQTLNNGGVTFQM

-469 EEGGT
+469 EADGT

-494 AASNTF
+494 AVSNTF
-500 TVSRVSDKAQQFQG
+500 TVSCVSDKAQQFQG
-514 LALTSDALPNLAFR
+514 LALTSDALPNVAFQ

-693 TLNGEPGDARSGQLA
+693 TLNGEPGDARSGQLN
-708 ITETEKLLQLQTL
+708 ITDSEMRQLQTL

-729 PAIDTGSASGDIG
+729 PVIDTDIDAGSASGDIG

>member
-1 MACPHLQQGVV
+1 
-12 QLHKKPYFLR
+12 
-22 FTQVSGHFTQGR
+22 
-34 FCLTG
+34 
-39 LSGILRLE
+39 
-47 CYGGGYAFP
+47 
-56 TRQKRRSLMKLQK
+56 MKLQK

-74 AAALLSGTMLLSLC
+74 AAALLSGAMLLSLC
-88 APAWADAGLSANPG
+88 APAWADAGLSANPS

-174 SEDGPAVNNDL
+174 SEDGPAVSNDL

-196 STKERAQ
+196 STKEDAQ
-203 AVTGTASI
+203 AITGTASI

-250 WHSASITA
+250 WRSASITA

-412 NATSFKNWTIKA
+412 NATSFKKWTITA
-424 ADGSDVP
+424 ADGRNVP
-431 SQTFSNGGVTFQM
+431 FQTLNNGIVTFQM

-484 ETPVEDITYD
+484 KTPVEGITYD
-494 AASNTF
+494 AVSNTF
-500 TVSRVSDKAQQFQG
+500 TVSSRVSDDSQQFQG
-514 LALTSDALPNLAFR
+514 LALTSDALPNVAFQ

-693 TLNGEPGDARSGQLA
+693 TLNGEPGDARSGQLN
-708 ITETEKLLQLQTL
+708 ITDSEMRQLQTL

-780 QAELAVLLW
+780 QAELAVLVW
-789 NTAGQPEPVN
+789 TAAGQPEPVN

>member
-1 MACPHLQQGVV
+1 
-12 QLHKKPYFLR
+12 
-22 FTQVSGHFTQGR
+22 
-34 FCLTG
+34 
-39 LSGILRLE
+39 
-47 CYGGGYAFP
+47 
-56 TRQKRRSLMKLQK
+56 MKLQK

-74 AAALLSGTMLLSLC
+74 AAALLSGAMLLSLC

-125 KDAHFSFQITGGMP
+125 KDAHFSFPATGSTP

-152 TVTGTV
+152 TVTGTF

-168 VDVVLR
+168 VDVMLR

-196 STKERAQ
+196 STKEGAQ
-203 AVTGTASI
+203 AITRTASI

-250 WHSASITA
+250 WRSASITA

-264 TNTNVGGWAQG
+264 TNTNEGGWAQG

-311 ELDVRNPK
+311 ELDVCNPK
-319 DGSVLY
+319 GGSVLY
-325 GTDSTLYYANTGTK
+325 GMDSTLYYANTGTK

-384 CRVRTAFG
+384 CRVRTASG

-412 NATSFKNWTIKA
+412 NATSFKNWTITD

-431 SQTFSNGGVTFQM
+431 FQTFINGGVTFQM
-444 PACGAFATANYETV
+444 PACGAFATAKYETV

-469 EEGGT
+469 AEDGT

-484 ETPVEDITYD
+484 EMPVEDITYD

-500 TVSRVSDKAQQFQG
+500 TVSRVSDEAQQFQG
-514 LALTSDALPNLAFR
+514 LALTSDALPNVAFR
-528 NAEFANL
+528 NAKFANL
-535 TVEGMRDVILG
+535 TVEGMRDVVLG
-546 SSSVGDFQNQTGK
+546 SSSVGGFQNQPGK

-581 DAQDVTITASDSLC
+581 DAQDVTITASDSLG

-608 TSIAAD
+608 TSIAAG

-653 VLPQSSRIHCSGIVD
+653 VLPQQTSHIYCSGIVD

-693 TLNGEPGDARSGQLA
+693 TLNGEPGDARSGQLN
-708 ITETEKLLQLQTL
+708 ITDSEMRQLRTL

-729 PAIDTGSASGDIG
+729 PVIDTDIDAGSASGGDIG

-780 QAELAVLLW
+780 QAELAVLVW
-789 NTAGQPEPVN
+789 NTAGQPEPADA
-799 TPAFADVDE
+799 PAFADVNE

>member
-1 MACPHLQQGVV
+1 
-12 QLHKKPYFLR
+12 
-22 FTQVSGHFTQGR
+22 
-34 FCLTG
+34 
-39 LSGILRLE
+39 
-47 CYGGGYAFP
+47 
-56 TRQKRRSLMKLQK
+56 MKLQK

-74 AAALLSGTMLLSLC
+74 AAALLSGAMLLSLC

-196 STKERAQ
+196 STKEGAQ

-250 WHSASITA
+250 WRSASITA

-484 ETPVEDITYD
+484 ETPVEGITYD

-514 LALTSDALPNLAFR
+514 LALTSDALPNVAFQ

-693 TLNGEPGDARSGQLA
+693 TLNGEPGDARSGQLN
-708 ITETEKLLQLQTL
+708 ITDSEMRQLQTL

-729 PAIDTGSASGDIG
+729 PVIDTDIDAGSASGDIG

>member
-1 MACPHLQQGVV
+1 
-12 QLHKKPYFLR
+12 
-22 FTQVSGHFTQGR
+22 
-34 FCLTG
+34 
-39 LSGILRLE
+39 
-47 CYGGGYAFP
+47 
-56 TRQKRRSLMKLQK
+56 MKLQK

-74 AAALLSGTMLLSLC
+74 AAALLSGAMLLSLC

-125 KDAHFSFQITGGMP
+125 KDAHFSFPATGSTP

-158 YDPLT
+158 YEPLT
-163 LSAPG
+163 ISAPG
-168 VDVVLR
+168 VDVMLR

-196 STKERAQ
+196 STKEDAQ

-424 ADGSDVP
+424 ADGRDVP

-514 LALTSDALPNLAFR
+514 LALTSDALPNVAFQ

-546 SSSVGDFQNQTGK
+546 FSSVGDFQNQTGK

-693 TLNGEPGDARSGQLA
+693 TLNGEPGDARSGQLN
-708 ITETEKLLQLQTL
+708 ITDSEMRQLQTL

-729 PAIDTGSASGDIG
+729 PVIDTDIDAGSASGDIG

-752 AAVWGGYEAATR
+752 AAAWGGYEAATR

>member
-1 MACPHLQQGVV
+1 
-12 QLHKKPYFLR
+12 
-22 FTQVSGHFTQGR
+22 
-34 FCLTG
+34 
-39 LSGILRLE
+39 
-47 CYGGGYAFP
+47 
-56 TRQKRRSLMKLQK
+56 MKLQK

-74 AAALLSGTMLLSLC
+74 AAALLSGAMLLSLC

-250 WHSASITA
+250 WRSASITA

-319 DGSVLY
+319 GGSVLY
-325 GTDSTLYYANTGTK
+325 GTTSILNYTNTGTK

-500 TVSRVSDKAQQFQG
+500 TVSRVSDDSQQFQG
-514 LALTSDALPNLAFR
+514 LALTSDALPNLAFQ

-693 TLNGEPGDARSGQLA
+693 TLNGEPGDARSGQLN
-708 ITETEKLLQLQTL
+708 ITDSEMRQLQTL

-729 PAIDTGSASGDIG
+729 PVIDTDIDAGSASGDIG